1 MAMIDANS
9 TSSPAPAT
17 IEFTANTTGG
27 LGPYSLSWDFDDGG
41 NSTEVADKVS
51 RTFDKPGDYNI
62 SLAARD
68 SGTPS
73 QDASATMM
81 ITISPTENMTA
92 LSNTTQLL
100 PLSNVTM
107 GLGNTSSFVYTNA
120 TTENNNDTATIAST
134 NNTVNSSSTGV
145 PSDILKIEQNTSQT
159 ELDSPQFANSPAEN
173 VSESSNNSPTSITN
187 HAPVAGDQIVVLAAN
202 ETASIVLKGSDQDN
216 DPITFQL
223 ISDPLKGT
231 ITGFDKKTGSLSYV
245 PNTSSS
251 GSDSFRFKV
260 IDIQGAESNVGRVLQ
275 TLNPVQQSREQN
287 VPSARDVTVAT
298 SKNHP
303 VSIVL
308 MANSEQNVAE
318 LKFSIATN
326 PSHGKLSK
334 LSSIDKESASVTYY
348 PDEGYS
354 GSDVFKFNVDEIS
367 TGSSSSGKVSITV
380 IGDPPVANSSP
391 AATIDATADNS
402 KTVKQSNIESPDEN
416 RGDSAPARNRDDV
429 TGEQNLTSKL
439 TQESKD
445 RSSPEESGQS
455 SIQSS
460 DIVNHEPRAL
470 AGPDLTVNEG
480 SSDVTL
486 KGAAKDS
493 DGDRLSYSWEQIAG
507 DPVITL
513 VDANT
518 VKTRFDAPEVDE
530 DKVLIFRLT
539 VADEN
544 GGQAADSVRILVKD
558 KPGIERQTFPRQ
570 TESFRIVNQT
580 SISGY

>member
-1 MAMIDANS
+1 M
-9 TSSPAPAT
+9 
-17 IEFTANTTGG
+17 
-27 LGPYSLSWDFDDGG
+27 
-41 NSTEVADKVS
+41 
-51 RTFDKPGDYNI
+51 
-62 SLAARD
+62 
-68 SGTPS
+68 
-73 QDASATMM
+73 
-81 ITISPTENMTA
+81 
-92 LSNTTQLL
+92 
-100 PLSNVTM
+100 
-107 GLGNTSSFVYTNA
+107 
-120 TTENNNDTATIAST
+120 
-134 NNTVNSSSTGV
+134 
-145 PSDILKIEQNTSQT
+145 
-159 ELDSPQFANSPAEN
+159 
-173 VSESSNNSPTSITN
+173 
-187 HAPVAGDQIVVLAAN
+187 
-202 ETASIVLKGSDQDN
+202 
-216 DPITFQL
+216 
-223 ISDPLKGT
+223 
-231 ITGFDKKTGSLSYV
+231 
-245 PNTSSS
+245 
-251 GSDSFRFKV
+251 
-260 IDIQGAESNVGRVLQ
+260 
-275 TLNPVQQSREQN
+275 LNF
-287 VPSARDVTVAT
+287 
-298 SKNHP
+298 
-303 VSIVL
+303 
-308 MANSEQNVAE
+308 NSEQNVAE

-518 VKTRFDAPEVDE
+518 LKTRFDAPEVDEDKVLIFRLTVADENGGQAADSVRILVKDKPGIEKQDGQNKVASDNPVNHEPRALAGPDLTVNEGSSDVTLKGAAKDSDGDRLSYSWEQIAGDPVITLVDANTLKTRFDAPEVDE

-570 TESFRIVNQT
+570 TESFRVVNQT